1 MLEDITHKS
10 FESLVGETVGLKAG
24 DARFQANV
32 ESVRL
37 LGQNPGQGRQ
47 SFSVELQAH
56 DATNHGQQI
65 YQLSH
70 PDLGDL
76 SLFLV
81 PMGPGER
88 GMCYE
93 IIFN

>member
-1 MLEDITHKS
+1 MLEGITHKS
-10 FESLVGETVGLKAG
+10 FEDVVGDTVELSSEEAS
-24 DARFQANV
+24 FTANV
-32 ESVRL
+32 ESVTL
-37 LGQNPGQGRQ
+37 LRQ
-47 SFSVELQAH
+47 DPNQERQPFSVVLQAH
-56 DATNHGQQI
+56 DGRNHGQRT

-70 PDLGDL
+70 PDLGVM

-81 PMGPGER
+81 PIGPDDV